1 MCFIAE
7 KRLSVTPWFD
17 VASMKNI
24 SSGSDPNFKTKAAWS
39 ANKVNQE
46 LRIVRH
52 LADSLK

>member
-7 KRLSVTPWFD
+7 KRLRVTPWFD

-46 LRIVRH
+46 FMIVRH

>member
-7 KRLSVTPWFD
+7 KRLRVTPWFD

-46 LRIVRH
+46 VRIVRH
-52 LADSLK
+52 VADSLK